1 MKRKQVIV
9 DQNRTSTEGHFRTYT
24 SSIAFAAHQAG
35 HDVTVLWNKRIPLES
50 VTVPYRMLSTFSHNE
65 GEADVLGI
73 LPFGQGNFGY
83 ELDAALR
90 LR

>member
-1 MKRKQVIV
+1 
-9 DQNRTSTEGHFRTYT
+9 
-24 SSIAFAAHQAG
+24 
-35 HDVTVLWNKRIPLES
+35 
-50 VTVPYRMLSTFSHNE
+50 MLSTFSHNE